1 MTKLKSVAAML
12 SAGLMSVSCGGQ
24 LGGNTNNTSS
34 NAPINVD
41 LVGSFSGQNSDLGI
55 WNYNGV
61 KLAIDQ
67 ANAGGG
73 IDGRKFVINKLDDQ
87 GQPTVGTDLAH
98 RAVSDKA
105 VMVYG
110 SDLST
115 VSLAMI
121 PILTESKI
129 PQITSGSSPAL
140 LKQGSSYIFI
150 DSTTSVVFDETLAKY
165 LVQKKN
171 LTSIAMVTN
180 NDAYGKGEHDSF
192 LASLAT
198 MNIKPTVDKVVT
210 PDQKDFTAV
219 LTEVRGTNPKV
230 LFIGAE
236 EVETGLIAKQAR
248 SLGITATLGGGAPMV
263 TPTYISTAGV
273 DVAEGS
279 ITSSPYLN
287 NDANA
292 KTQKFAADYKKAY
305 GQAPELHGAKAYDG
319 MNVFILAMKKTP
331 KDLTGPKLIAAVRS
345 VSYNGLLGHFQYDDL
360 GLGLHQTQIGIVKG
374 GKVVP
379 A

>member
-1 MTKLKSVAAML
+1 MKNFSRVAAL
-12 SAGLMSVSCGGQ
+12 VGAGLLSFACGGQ
-24 LGGNTNNTSS
+24 LAGSTTAKEG
-34 NAPINVD
+34 APINID
-41 LVGSFSGQNSDLGI
+41 LIATFSGQNSDLGN

-61 KLAIDQ
+61 KLAVDQ
-67 ANAGGG
+67 ANAKGG
-73 IDGRKFVINKLDDQ
+73 INGRKLVINKLDDQ
-87 GQPTVGTDLAH
+87 GQPTVGTDLAQ
-98 RAVSDKA
+98 RAVADHA

-121 PILTESKI
+121 PILTSAKI

-140 LKQGSSYIFI
+140 LKQGSSYVFL
-150 DSTTSVVFDETLAKY
+150 DSTTSAVFDQTLAKY
-165 LVQKKN
+165 LVKN
-171 LTSIAMVTN
+171 LNQNQIAMVSN

-192 LASLAT
+192 LAALGDLGV
-198 MNIKPTVDKVVT
+198 KPTVDKVVT

-248 SLGITATLGGGAPMV
+248 SLGITATLAGGAPMV
-263 TPTYISTAGV
+263 TPTYLNTAGAA
-273 DVAEGS
+273 VAEGT
-279 ITSSPYLN
+279 IASSPYLN
-287 NDANA
+287 NEANA
-292 KTQKFAADYKKAY
+292 KTRQFAADYQKAF
-305 GQAPELHGAKAYDG
+305 GQESELHGAKAYDG
-319 MNVFILAMKKTP
+319 MNIFIAAMKKTP
-331 KDLTGPKLIAAVRS
+331 SDLSGPKLIAAVRQ
-345 VSYNGLLGHFQYDDL
+345 VSYDGLLGHFQFDEA
-360 GLGLHQTQIGIVKG
+360 GLGLHQTQIGIVKA